1 MNKADIIDA
10 VSADTGTTKTAA
22 AVFVDSLLK
31 TLSGALAKG
40 ETVQLIGFGS
50 FAVTKT
56 KARKGRNPRTGE
68 TIKIAAGKRVKFAPG
83 AKLKGS
89 VNKTKK

>member
-1 MNKADIIDA
+1 MNKAEIIDA
-10 VSADTGTTKTAA
+10 IAADTGSTKTAA
-22 AVFVDSLLK
+22 GAFVDSFLK
-31 TLSGALAKG
+31 TLSTALTKG

-89 VNKTKK
+89 VNKVKK